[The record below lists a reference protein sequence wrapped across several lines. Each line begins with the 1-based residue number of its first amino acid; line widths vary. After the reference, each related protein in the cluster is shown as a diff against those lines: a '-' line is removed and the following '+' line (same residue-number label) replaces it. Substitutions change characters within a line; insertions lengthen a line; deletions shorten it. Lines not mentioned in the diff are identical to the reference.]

1 MLRLLRLLIYLAAIV
16 GAIWFGSTVKLGKY
30 TLFGHIQNIWKTH
43 ESQELVDGTKG
54 KVGELVNRASDK
66 VVKGVGRSV
75 TAPASSRGESADE
88 PGARPME
95 NVENEDRKTLR
106 ELIGRQRKPQQ

>member
-1 MLRLLRLLIYLAAIV
+1 MLRFFKLVLYLALLV
-16 GAIWFGSTVKLGKY
+16 GLVWFGSTVELGNR

-54 KVGELVNRASDK
+54 KVGDLVNRASDK
-66 VVKGVGRSV
+66 VVKGIGKNV
-75 TAPASSRGESADE
+75 TAPASSRGETADD

-95 NVENEDRKTLR
+95 DVQNEDRKTLR
-106 ELIGRQRKPQQ
+106 DLIGRKTKPAE

>member
-16 GAIWFGSTVKLGKY
+16 GMIWFGSTVKLGKH
-30 TLFGHIQNIWKTH
+30 TLFGHIQNIWRTH

-66 VVKGVGRSV
+66 VVHGVGQGV
-75 TAPASSRGESADE
+75 TAPASSRGESADQQ
-88 PGARPME
+88 GARPME
-95 NVENEDRKTLR
+95 DVESEDRKTLR
-106 ELIGRQRKPQQ
+106 ELIGRKSKPQE